1 MRVLLIGAGGVGDA
15 ATRIAAERD
24 FFDLWL
30 IADYDLE
37 RAKKS
42 ARAAITRGGSRS
54 RFVATQV
61 DASSAEAVANLA
73 QQHQITHIFN
83 AVDPRFVMPI
93 FEGALAAG
101 CDYLDM
107 AMSLSSPHPSEP
119 YARVGVKLGD
129 KQFAQQEAWSQ
140 AGRLAVLGMGVEPGL
155 ADVFARYAADELF
168 SQIEELGTRDGANLV
183 VRDDQGKEIF
193 APG

>member
-83 AVDPRFVMPI
+83 AVDPRFVMPAPAKHRKPGVDLCA
-93 FEGALAAG
+93 EAREVGL
-101 CDYLDM
+101 L
-107 AMSLSSPHPSEP
+107 
-119 YARVGVKLGD
+119 YAFKR
-129 KQFAQQEAWSQ
+129 
-140 AGRLAVLGMGVEPGL
+140 
-155 ADVFARYAADELF
+155 
-168 SQIEELGTRDGANLV
+168 
-183 VRDDQGKEIF
+183 
-193 APG
+193 